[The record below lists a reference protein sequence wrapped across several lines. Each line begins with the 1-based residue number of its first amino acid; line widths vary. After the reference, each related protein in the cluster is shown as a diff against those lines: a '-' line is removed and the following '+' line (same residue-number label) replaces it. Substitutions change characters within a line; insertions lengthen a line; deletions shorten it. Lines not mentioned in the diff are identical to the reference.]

1 LSKIFEVL
9 MARQMERHIC
19 CNNLL
24 TVFQSGFRRHHSTAA
39 AVLKVTEDIRLSM
52 EDGQVTE
59 LLLLEFSQAVDM
71 VAVVVQA
78 AKCPELFGWCWF
90 AGGVISR

>member
-1 LSKIFEVL
+1 

-24 TVFQSGFRRHHSTAA
+24 TVFQSGFRRHLSTTA

-52 EDGQVTE
+52 EDRQVTMLS
-59 LLLLEFSQAVDM
+59 LLDFSQA
-71 VAVVVQA
+71 VQA
-78 AKCPELFGWCWF
+78 AKCPELFGWCWY
-90 AGGVISR
+90 AGGIIYR